1 MWYIQWLPDLHPIVE
16 DACHTA
22 VDTHMITIELLP
34 KYLDADI
41 ILNALYCSLFRP
53 WQQSDPSLL
62 ILEIPEEQIQDEI
75 TMEIAIAERIRAGKK
90 RAKKIKQRVA
100 VR

>member
-1 MWYIQWLPDLHPIVE
+1 M
-16 DACHTA
+16 T
-22 VDTHMITIELLP
+22 TIELLP
-34 KYLDADI
+34 KYPYADI
-41 ILNALYCSLFRP
+41 ILNALCCSLFCS

-75 TMEIAIAERIRAGKK
+75 TMETAIAERIRAGKK

>member
-1 MWYIQWLPDLHPIVE
+1 
-16 DACHTA
+16 
-22 VDTHMITIELLP
+22 MITIELLP
-34 KYLDADI
+34 KYLNTDI
-41 ILNALYCSLFRP
+41 ILNALYCSLFRS

-62 ILEIPEEQIQDEI
+62 ILEIPEEQIQDEVTI
-75 TMEIAIAERIRAGKK
+75 ETVIAERIRAGKK